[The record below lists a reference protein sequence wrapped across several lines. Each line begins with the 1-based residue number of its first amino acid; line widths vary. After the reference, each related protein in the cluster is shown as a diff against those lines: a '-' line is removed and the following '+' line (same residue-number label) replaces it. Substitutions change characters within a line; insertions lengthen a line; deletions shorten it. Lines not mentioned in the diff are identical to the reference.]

1 MGSIVYS
8 VYYTYVLKSASKPKY
23 YIGWSADLHG
33 RLRVHNN
40 GSVASTK
47 HARPWKVLY
56 YEAYAT
62 ENLAREREQLLK
74 QRGKAWQAL
83 KRRVDP

>member
-1 MGSIVYS
+1 M
-8 VYYTYVLKSASKPKY
+8 YYTYVLKSASKSKY
-23 YIGWSADLHG
+23 YIGWSADLRS
-33 RLRVHNN
+33 RLRTPNG

-47 HARPWKVLY
+47 HARPWEVLY

-62 ENLAREREQLLK
+62 EQLARERERLLK

-83 KRRVDP
+83 KRRIDS

>member
-1 MGSIVYS
+1 MFYL
-8 VYYTYVLKSASKPKY
+8 YVLKSASKPKY
-23 YIGWSADLHG
+23 YVGWSADL
-33 RLRVHNN
+33 RSRVLTHND

-56 YEAYAT
+56 YEAYTT
-62 ENLAREREQLLK
+62 EQLAREREQLLK

-83 KRRVDP
+83 KRRIDP